1 MTAERAGRRPV
12 LIIGVGNE
20 FRGDDGAGLVVSRR
34 LGALGL
40 EGVRAL
46 EVEGEGTAVMAAWKG
61 AEAVILV
68 DAVYSGTEP
77 GTVHRLEAHDQPI
90 PGSFFH
96 RSTHAINVADA
107 VELARSLGELP
118 PRLVVYGIEGRSFEA
133 GVGLSPAVEGAVQE
147 VVDAVRQELRAMG
160 VVGASDD
167 DGVHRPAH

>member
-1 MTAERAGRRPV
+1 MTVLPRKDTAGRRPV

-34 LGALGL
+34 LSALGL
-40 EGVRAL
+40 KGVMVL

-68 DAVYSGTEP
+68 DAVYSGAEP
-77 GTVHRLEAHDQPI
+77 GTVHRLEAHAQPI

-118 PRLVVYGIEGRSFEA
+118 RRIVIYGIEGKSFEA
-133 GVGLSPAVEGAVQE
+133 GVGLSPEVERAAQE
-147 VVDAVRQELRAMG
+147 VVEAVLRELRTMG
-160 VVGASDD
+160 EGSL
-167 DGVHRPAH
+167 R